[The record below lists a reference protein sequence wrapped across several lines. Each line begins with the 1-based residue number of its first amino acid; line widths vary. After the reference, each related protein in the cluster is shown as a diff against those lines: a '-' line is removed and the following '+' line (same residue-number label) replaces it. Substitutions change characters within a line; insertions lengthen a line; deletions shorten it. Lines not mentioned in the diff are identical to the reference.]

1 MKLGN
6 GKDAQ
11 QELTNIVGPAR
22 RVEEPDLEKL
32 MYVHCC
38 LKKVLHLH
46 PHIPLL
52 LHETAQDTTI
62 FGYHEL
68 GKSHVMI
75 NAWAIGRDPSAWED
89 ADEFKP
95 SRFLIQGC
103 PTSREAIVSSF
114 LSSRVEDPVLGCSWG
129 FMLSKWRWHIFSI
142 VSLFDKPPT
151 AKYRICQSYGARI
164 MIDQITDT
172 THRLIEIYEDKDN
185 SRKDEITALGG
196 QSSTSVNVN
205 EYHRRHSAA
214 RYVDTTDEYEE
225 FLKVESTIEFAGEE
239 AFGRPVEDIPQVQVN

>member
-95 SRFLIQGC
+95 SRFLIQGVPDFKGSNC
-103 PTSREAIVSSF
+103 EFIPFESGRRSCPWMQLGLYALEMAVAHLLYCFTWELPNKMKPSELDISDVFGLTAPREERLVAVPTSC
-114 LSSRVEDPVLGCSWG
+114 LLC
-129 FMLSKWRWHIFSI
+129 
-142 VSLFDKPPT
+142 PP
-151 AKYRICQSYGARI
+151 
-164 MIDQITDT
+164 
-172 THRLIEIYEDKDN
+172 
-185 SRKDEITALGG
+185 
-196 QSSTSVNVN
+196 
-205 EYHRRHSAA
+205 
-214 RYVDTTDEYEE
+214 
-225 FLKVESTIEFAGEE
+225 
-239 AFGRPVEDIPQVQVN
+239 